1 MHCVFSRWDRSV
13 SDASAAA
20 AAKSLTEIIPLIGL
34 SAISGQYPVFSHPES
49 L

>member
-1 MHCVFSRWDRSV
+1 MYRKINSLLF
-13 SDASAAA
+13 AAA
-20 AAKSLTEIIPLIGL
+20 AAKSLTEIIPLIGI